1 MSDVPPRATE
11 GSPAASTAATE
22 ECVDRP
28 VSAGWPYSP
37 HVIIFFSSACIMV
50 VELVAGR
57 LIARHLGSSLY
68 TWTSIIGVVLAG
80 MSIGNFIGGRMAD
93 RWSPERS
100 LGWLF
105 LVASGSCVLSLG
117 LNSVVGEAQQG
128 WKVLFPL
135 RVVFSTLLIFLLPAF
150 LLGTISPVTAKMA
163 LDRSKTVGS
172 TIGSVYAWGAVG
184 SIVGTFAT
192 GFFLIAALGAKGV
205 VLLIAAGLGLIGL
218 FLGPW
223 RIVHAI
229 WVVLVLFFLWLSQTN
244 TATAF
249 QIACRYGLQEGEKR
263 NTWLDQ
269 EQRWEPS
276 WEKGYFTRD
285 SDYQYVRV
293 YDQSVYDESVGRA
306 RQIRALQ
313 LDYLIHG
320 YVDLQDPSYLKYA
333 YEKTY
338 GEMAK
343 LFVGD
348 RKEVAALFLGGG
360 SYTFPRW
367 VKWRWPNAICD
378 VAEIDPLVVEANHE
392 VLGLDRETTIRTYA
406 MDARIAL
413 DELPPE
419 RRYDLILGDAFT
431 DLSVP
436 YHLSTVEF
444 QRKLAERLKPH
455 GVLMQNLIDDLRTGG
470 LFLGAYTLTLKKVF
484 KHVYVVSTERQG
496 VRKSRDTFV
505 LVAFNADNPLLL
517 AILERYVPGHR
528 GALEGSIL
536 SEAQIA
542 DLAGRCG
549 NRVLTDDNAPVE
561 NLLEPVVRHRGE
573 S

>member
-1 MSDVPPRATE
+1 MSDAAPRATE
-11 GSPAASTAATE
+11 GIQAATTAVAQ
-22 ECVDRP
+22 ECVDKP
-28 VSAGWPYSP
+28 VSTAWPYTP

-93 RWSPERS
+93 RWRPERS

-105 LVASGSCVLSLG
+105 LVASCSCVLSLG
-117 LNSVVGEAQQG
+117 LNSVVGELQQG

-135 RVVFSTLLIFLLPAF
+135 RVVFSTLFIFLFPA
-150 LLGTISPVTAKMA
+150 LVLGTISPVTAKMA
-163 LDRSKTVGS
+163 LDRSRTVGS

-223 RIVHAI
+223 RIIHAI
-229 WVVLVLFFLWLSQTN
+229 WVAVVLFFLWLSQTSS
-244 TATAF
+244 AAAF
-249 QIACRYGLQEGEKR
+249 QIACRYGLQEGEKS

-285 SDYQYVRV
+285 GDYQYVRV
-293 YDQSVYDESVGRA
+293 YDQSVYDESIGRP

-320 YVDLQDPSYLKYA
+320 YLDLQDPSYLKYA

-338 GEMAK
+338 AEIAK
-343 LFVGD
+343 LFVGN
-348 RKEVAALFLGGG
+348 RKEVSALFLG
-360 SYTFPRW
+360 PWRIVHAIW
-367 VKWRWPNAICD
+367 VA
-378 VAEIDPLVVEANHE
+378 VVLFFLWLSQTNSA
-392 VLGLDRETTIRTYA
+392 
-406 MDARIAL
+406 
-413 DELPPE
+413 
-419 RRYDLILGDAFT
+419 AF
-431 DLSVP
+431 
-436 YHLSTVEF
+436 
-444 QRKLAERLKPH
+444 
-455 GVLMQNLIDDLRTGG
+455 
-470 LFLGAYTLTLKKVF
+470 
-484 KHVYVVSTERQG
+484 
-496 VRKSRDTFV
+496 
-505 LVAFNADNPLLL
+505 
-517 AILERYVPGHR
+517 
-528 GALEGSIL
+528 
-536 SEAQIA
+536 QIA
-542 DLAGRCG
+542 CRYGLQ
-549 NRVLTDDNAPVE
+549 E
-561 NLLEPVVRHRGE
+561 GE
-573 S
+573 KRNSWLDQ

>member
-1 MSDVPPRATE
+1 MSMSDVPPRATE

-105 LVASGSCVLSLG
+105 LVASGACVLSLG
-117 LNSVVGEAQQG
+117 LNSVVAEAQQG

-172 TIGSVYAWGAVG
+172 TTGSVYAWRAVG

-223 RIVHAI
+223 RI
-229 WVVLVLFFLWLSQTN
+229 
-244 TATAF
+244 
-249 QIACRYGLQEGEKR
+249 
-263 NTWLDQ
+263 
-269 EQRWEPS
+269 
-276 WEKGYFTRD
+276 
-285 SDYQYVRV
+285 
-293 YDQSVYDESVGRA
+293 
-306 RQIRALQ
+306 
-313 LDYLIHG
+313 
-320 YVDLQDPSYLKYA
+320 
-333 YEKTY
+333 
-338 GEMAK
+338 
-343 LFVGD
+343 
-348 RKEVAALFLGGG
+348 
-360 SYTFPRW
+360 
-367 VKWRWPNAICD
+367 
-378 VAEIDPLVVEANHE
+378 
-392 VLGLDRETTIRTYA
+392 
-406 MDARIAL
+406 
-413 DELPPE
+413 
-419 RRYDLILGDAFT
+419 
-431 DLSVP
+431 
-436 YHLSTVEF
+436 
-444 QRKLAERLKPH
+444 
-455 GVLMQNLIDDLRTGG
+455 
-470 LFLGAYTLTLKKVF
+470 
-484 KHVYVVSTERQG
+484 
-496 VRKSRDTFV
+496 
-505 LVAFNADNPLLL
+505 
-517 AILERYVPGHR
+517 
-528 GALEGSIL
+528 
-536 SEAQIA
+536 
-542 DLAGRCG
+542 
-549 NRVLTDDNAPVE
+549 
-561 NLLEPVVRHRGE
+561 
-573 S
+573 

>member
-1 MSDVPPRATE
+1 
-11 GSPAASTAATE
+11 
-22 ECVDRP
+22 
-28 VSAGWPYSP
+28 
-37 HVIIFFSSACIMV
+37 VIIFFSSACIMV

-80 MSIGNFIGGRMAD
+80 MSIGNFVGGRMAD
-93 RWSPERS
+93 RWTPERS

-105 LVASGSCVLSLG
+105 LVASFSCVLSLG
-117 LNSVVGEAQQG
+117 LNSVVGELQQG

-135 RVVFSTLLIFLLPAF
+135 RVVVSTLVIFLFPA
-150 LLGTISPVTAKMA
+150 LVLGTISPVTAKMA
-163 LDRSKTVGS
+163 LDRSRTVGS

-205 VLLIAAGLGLIGL
+205 VLFIAAGLGLIGL

-223 RIVHAI
+223 RIVHAV
-229 WVVLVLFFLWLSQTN
+229 WVAVVLFFLWLSQTSS
-244 TATAF
+244 AAAF

-276 WEKGYFTRD
+276 WEKGYFIRD
-285 SDYQYVRV
+285 GDYQYVRV
-293 YDQSVYDESVGRA
+293 YDHSVYDESIGRA
-306 RQIRALQ
+306 RQVRALQ

-338 GEMAK
+338 AEMAK

-367 VKWRWPNAICD
+367 VQWRWPKAICD

-392 VLGLDRETTIRTYA
+392 ALGLDRGTTIRTYA
-406 MDARIAL
+406 MDARMAL
-413 DELPPE
+413 EELPPE

-444 QRKLAERLKPH
+444 QRQLAARLKSH
-455 GVLMQNLIDDLRTGG
+455 GVLMQNLIDDLHTGG
-470 LFLGAYTLTLKKVF
+470 LFLGAYMLTLKAVF
-484 KHVYVVSTERQG
+484 KHVYLVSTERQG
-496 VRKSRDTFV
+496 LRKSRDTFV
-505 LVAFNADNPLLL
+505 LVAFNSDNPLLP
-517 AILERYVPGHR
+517 AILERYVPGHK

-536 SEAQIA
+536 SDEQMA
-542 DLAGRCG
+542 DLARRCG
-549 NRVLTDDNAPVE
+549 NRILTDDNAPVE